1 MSIPSISERSNST
14 VDSTLH
20 PLYPDHVRIHHVT
33 FIHRHGER
41 APIHHHFSNPSDWQ
55 NQCRQTSSL
64 FYEFA
69 LATELVNQST
79 TLSSSSSSESN
90 EVPSLSTATHYR
102 LEYLHRDQDRLAT
115 GPNACHIG
123 ELTDKGKQTMFE
135 LGQQLRKVY
144 IDRSKLLDDC
154 WTHDTPLM
162 ARTTEIPRAALSLQA
177 LLYGLY
183 PISKRIGITSSGSSM
198 FTIHAM
204 REKYETMYAT
214 PQCARWVALEKRAR
228 LQMRHIFNEE
238 CHQLKTHPSLMA
250 LFGDEN
256 RPIKTDSDST
266 TNGSSSDDSSQEK
279 RPSLHS
285 ILDDFSCRKAHG
297 LPLPDGFDETL
308 FKRLEHVV
316 AREWFGAYLDQ
327 TELCRL
333 SLGRF
338 MGQFTQLMLDR
349 IQNRKGPALAIY
361 SGHDSTLAPLL
372 AAWKLFDNT
381 WPPFGSHLAIEVA
394 SDSRHPTMTFSPSSS
409 SSISR
414 PFPNWFVRVLHQN
427 RPTRLPDCQE
437 AIMSM
442 RPFLEPPFD
451 DGTFCPL
458 DRFLEM
464 CHAFIPT
471 QFEHECR
478 QKDI

>member
-1 MSIPSISERSNST
+1 MSTPSISEGSNSSA
-14 VDSTLH
+14 DSILH
-20 PLYPDHVRIHHVT
+20 SLYPDYVRIHHVT

-41 APIHHHFSNPSDWQ
+41 APIHHHFSDPSDWQ
-55 NQCRQTSSL
+55 HQCRQTSSL

-69 LATELVNQST
+69 LATELIHRST
-79 TLSSSSSSESN
+79 TSPSHFSSDYNETSS
-90 EVPSLSTATHYR
+90 PLAAAAHYR

-115 GPNACHIG
+115 GPNACYIG

-135 LGQQLRKVY
+135 LGQQMRRLY
-144 IDRSKLLDDC
+144 IDRLKLLDDY
-154 WTHDTPLM
+154 WTQNTPLM
-162 ARTTEIPRAALSLQA
+162 ARTTEVPRAALSLQA

-183 PISKRIGITSSGSSM
+183 PISKRAGMTGSGLSM

-214 PQCARWVALEKRAR
+214 SQCARWVALEKRAR
-228 LQMRHIFNEE
+228 LQMRHLFSEE
-238 CHQLKTHPSLMA
+238 SHQLKTHPSLKT
-250 LFGDEN
+250 LFDDGN
-256 RPIKTDSDST
+256 RPVKTD
-266 TNGSSSDDSSQEK
+266 GSSSSGGSSSHEK
-279 RPSLHS
+279 QPSLHS

-308 FKRLEHVV
+308 FKRLDQVV
-316 AREWFGAYLDQ
+316 AREWFGSYLDQ
-327 TELCRL
+327 KELCRL

-349 IQNRKGPALAIY
+349 IQNRQGPALAVY

-381 WPPFGSHLAIEVA
+381 WPPFGSHLAIEIA
-394 SDSRHPTMTFSPSSS
+394 SDSRYPIRTFVPSSFSPSTSP
-409 SSISR
+409 

-437 AIMSM
+437 AIYAM
-442 RPFLEPPFD
+442 RPFLEPPFN

-458 DRFLEM
+458 DRFLEI
-464 CHAFIPT
+464 CHTFIPT
-471 QFEHECR
+471 HFEHECR
-478 QKDI
+478 QTDI